1 MVKNQE
7 ESYFDSRAAILASI
21 PHRPPFLFIDSIQ
34 SWTDEEIVCE
44 YVFKKDEYFFKGHY
58 PNSPIVP
65 GVILCEAAMQA
76 GAIFTSKILD
86 SETAQ
91 GKVPVVGRMND
102 VKFRSIVRPGQRVE
116 LRVTFKER
124 MATAYI
130 FKAKVSCESKT
141 AVTFD
146 FIVTM
151 TERVE

>member
-1 MVKNQE
+1 MPQE

-34 SWTDEEIVCE
+34 SWTDDEIVCA
-44 YVFKKDEYFFKGHY
+44 YTFKGDEFFFKGHY

-76 GAIFTSKILD
+76 GAIFTSKLLD

-91 GKVPVVGRMND
+91 GKVPVVGRMNE
-102 VKFRSIVRPGQRVE
+102 VKFRNIVRPGQLVE
-116 LRVTFKER
+116 LKVTFKER
-124 MATAYI
+124 MASAYI
-130 FKAKVSCESKT
+130 FRAKVSCESKT
-141 AVTFD
+141 AVTFE

-151 TERVE
+151 TEQSA